1 MSATFTP
8 GLPPAGAEG
17 AYIGQDRRGG
27 TWLLRWNRLGHWEA
41 LGWEPTFGEP
51 MPTLTQLSGEQQGLI
66 VGHIEITESGTG
78 ESPAGTEGAAVLK
91 GGTRPADRHPEGV
104 RALGDVRL
112 SERETKAL
120 AALCEVEGDFAFM
133 SFASIAR
140 RSGLHSGDV
149 RRTVRALARKGMAQF
164 GKGLWCDDGR
174 PAGSGY
180 CATESGRLRIGAS
193 R

>member
-1 MSATFTP
+1 MSIAAFTP
-8 GLPPAGAEG
+8 GLPPAGADG
-17 AYIGQDRRGG
+17 DFLGRDAQGNVF
-27 TWLLRWNRLGHWEA
+27 LLRWHDIAKGWEA
-41 LGWEPTFGEP
+41 LGWIGAGRAAMPALRQPAGEH
-51 MPTLTQLSGEQQGLI
+51 QGLI
-66 VGHIEITESGTG
+66 TGHIQITRSGAG
-78 ESPAGTEGAAVLK
+78 EGPAGTEGAAALK

-104 RALGDVRL
+104 RALGDIRL
-112 SERETKAL
+112 SERETRAL

-149 RRTVRALARKGMAQF
+149 RRALARKGMAQF

-193 R
+193 Q

>member
-1 MSATFTP
+1 MTTSFTP
-8 GLPPAGAEG
+8 GLPPQAAEG

-27 TWLLRWNRLGHWEA
+27 YWLLRWNRLGHWEA
-41 LGWEPTFGEP
+41 LGWEPTLGEP
-51 MPTLTQLSGEQQGLI
+51 MPTLSAFAGEQQGLI
-66 VGHIEITESGTG
+66 VGHIEITRSGA
-78 ESPAGTEGAAVLK
+78 PAGSEGAAVLK
-91 GGTRPADRHPEGV
+91 GGTRPADRHSEGV
-104 RALGDVRL
+104 RALGEIRL
-112 SERETKAL
+112 SERERKAL

-140 RSGLHSGDV
+140 RSGLHAGDV
-149 RRTVRALARKGMAQF
+149 RRSVRALARKGMAQF

-193 R
+193 K